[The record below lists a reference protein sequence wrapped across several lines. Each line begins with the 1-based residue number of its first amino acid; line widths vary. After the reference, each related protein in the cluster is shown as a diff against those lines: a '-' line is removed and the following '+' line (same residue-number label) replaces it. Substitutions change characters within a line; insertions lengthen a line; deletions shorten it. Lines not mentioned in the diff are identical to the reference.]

1 MQISPRPQI
10 GYKIL
15 ATYVFNWEFFIL
27 LVYIYIYIYIYSF
40 LCSCFFNERVKNV
53 LLLRELVILMLLAWN
68 RLATYI
74 FYFISMQSVSRIYVF
89 FFISLQESMY
99 CHILIETLFQLLTF
113 LLLDQLL
120 T

>member
-1 MQISPRPQI
+1 MC
-10 GYKIL
+10 
-15 ATYVFNWEFFIL
+15 VC
-27 LVYIYIYIYIYSF
+27 IYIYIYIYSF

-74 FYFISMQSVSRIYVF
+74 FYFISSKQFQESMYF